1 MSNIILKRKEVISL
15 SEVNREYSKYKQIN
29 IKSTNFFEVT
39 SELKLREL
47 SLFELESAYRSGKA
61 KKHQLVFKQVENEVI
76 VKELSALLEKISTF
90 QIVGVLE
97 QAVSD
102 DIGDTWQQS
111 VLKIETVDGK
121 LVCTIL

>member
-111 VLKIETVDGK
+111 VLKIETVDRK